1 MELMQR
7 EPVRIVRVAHGLWT
21 FHSRGQ
27 LRPDAFLRQP
37 LAVAECASAPVLAPA
52 HRDAVVIDEPRPFI
66 AHGGRQQRPQQC
78 PGCCRVPQLVRT
90 VPDKVRICATYNEKF
105 WRVRARSIARQR

>member
-7 EPVRIVRVAHGLWT
+7 EPVRIVRVARGLWT

-37 LAVAECASAPVLAPA
+37 LAVAEGASAPVLAPA
-52 HRDAVVIDEPRPFI
+52 HRRAVVIDEPRP
-66 AHGGRQQRPQQC
+66 
-78 PGCCRVPQLVRT
+78 V
-90 VPDKVRICATYNEKF
+90 Y
-105 WRVRARSIARQR
+105 RARRAAAAPSAMPRPLEDRTIRVGPGSLTLDSHLTNRDI